1 MLRIL
6 LLVFLLFGSV
16 QPVCAE
22 PTTFQEFSVDL
33 PKGWDGEEKM
43 GFSSGD
49 RNEYMLILGKKD
61 QEGERYLATI
71 AIYLLPNKPGKDA
84 HESAKLLAAS
94 QADASEPVQEG
105 AFWVFTGDPRDNILK
120 GIAQTK
126 VAADKD
132 NLLIII
138 SKDHTE
144 NEAPKILQSLKPA
157 TSRTKT
163 LLP

>member
-6 LLVFLLFGSV
+6 LLLFLLLGSV
-16 QPVCAE
+16 QNIQAE
-22 PTTFQEFSVDL
+22 PINFQEFGFDL

-61 QEGERYLATI
+61 AEGERYLATI
-71 AIYLLPNKPGKDA
+71 SIYLLPNKPGKDA
-84 HESAKLLAAS
+84 KTSAKLLAAN
-94 QADASEPVQEG
+94 QGDATEPVQEG
-105 AFWVFTGDPRDNILK
+105 VFWVFTGDPRDNVLK

-126 VAADKD
+126 VAATKD
-132 NLLIII
+132 YLLIII

-144 NEAPKILQSLKPA
+144 NEAPKILESMKPLTERSQSIFK
-157 TSRTKT
+157 
-163 LLP
+163 